1 MNYTLTIRQQN
12 AVSLGLVGKVDILD
26 LAILSFLNSV
36 PSNSYYEVIMHEG
49 RPYYWI
55 SHSKLLAENPF
66 IKMEQNTLYK
76 RMRNLCD
83 VGLIKLHPNAKSLK
97 RSYYAFTQMFHDL
110 MFSESTNADNTGNK
124 SGVERGT
131 TDLNQ
136 EHIGFKSG
144 VTTDLNQEDN
154 NTNNNNT
161 EITEN
166 TLGETEKSVSTQP
179 EFDLTVETIN
189 NRSNKKET
197 PEKKQKKGSNQI
209 EWQTKLEELGA
220 DPIYVRDFLLVRK
233 KKNKT
238 FTETSFNF
246 FLREVEEAK
255 RTVPEVV
262 QACAERGWEGFQR
275 HYQIGGTPPKVV
287 SDSDFEKRKQED
299 LRRLTF

>member
-1 MNYTLTIRQQN
+1 MSKTFEELNIDASNGFHINAWMIMNLELNHYELMVFAFVHSYSQGGKGCYYGSLEAMEVMTAQSKSTLIRSLNSLIEKGLIVKFETSTNKWDKRKSYKTVNGVEKFVKLPDGTFGKPQQN
-12 AVSLGLVGKVDILD
+12 PKCLSGTSECQSGTSMVSERDFESVG
-26 LAILSFLNSV
+26 
-36 PSNSYYEVIMHEG
+36 
-49 RPYYWI
+49 
-55 SHSKLLAENPF
+55 
-66 IKMEQNTLYK
+66 
-76 RMRNLCD
+76 
-83 VGLIKLHPNAKSLK
+83 VGLLIK
-97 RSYYAFTQMFHDL
+97 
-110 MFSESTNADNTGNK
+110 
-124 SGVERGT
+124 
-131 TDLNQ
+131 
-136 EHIGFKSG
+136 
-144 VTTDLNQEDN
+144 
-154 NTNNNNT
+154 
-161 EITEN
+161 EN
-166 TLGETEKSVSTQP
+166 IKIELEKEEEKEKGETEKSVSTQP